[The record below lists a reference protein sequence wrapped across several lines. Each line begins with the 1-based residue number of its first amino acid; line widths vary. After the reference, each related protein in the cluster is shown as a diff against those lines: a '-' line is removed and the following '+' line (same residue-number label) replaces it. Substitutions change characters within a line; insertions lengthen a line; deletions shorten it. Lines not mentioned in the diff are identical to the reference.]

1 MANHRPPSYFI
12 EELNVYCQKRNMELK
27 YQELSKTGPAHNLRF
42 TFRVII
48 DGREYPEA
56 KGKSKKE
63 AKNVAAKLAIE
74 ELNKENKVVSSVL
87 LPTTN
92 SAEGLGSTG
101 NFIGRINRLAQKE
114 QLPVNYEQC
123 ELREPGPGRFH
134 YRCKIGQREYG
145 VGVGAT
151 KQEAKQSAAKL
162 AYEQIQLEKTSMN
175 ADPVLTGSLITSP
188 SDSAAN
194 TLVRSIFASE
204 SSPANDFSENSSGG
218 SCNSSNANNS
228 SPLMNNVRSNEKKV
242 KRTLAPTFN
251 SPVTKDSRC
260 SVELRFTNDFTEI
273 TLIGSGG
280 YGQVFK
286 AKHKL
291 DGKTYVVKRVKYDSE
306 PKTKCL
312 FIQMEFCGKGTLEQW
327 IDSRRGKEPDKY
339 LALELYEQV
348 IEGVN
353 HIHHNQ
359 LIHRDLKPSNIFLVA
374 TKSVKIGDFGLVTSL
389 KDYVKRTAHT
399 GTLQYMSPEQMSSQE
414 YGKEVDIFSLGLILA
429 ELLYICPTVSETL
442 KIFEAL
448 RGGKIPDVFESKE
461 KILLQKLLSPEP
473 QKRPHASEILET
485 LKEWKNVAEKKKRS
499 TC

>member
-1 MANHRPPSYFI
+1 MQLDIFVIEILKCFI
-12 EELNVYCQKRNMELK
+12 AEDLGAMY
-27 YQELSKTGPAHNLRF
+27 HNRSN
-42 TFRVII
+42 
-48 DGREYPEA
+48 P
-56 KGKSKKE
+56 
-63 AKNVAAKLAIE
+63 
-74 ELNKENKVVSSVL
+74 
-87 LPTTN
+87 
-92 SAEGLGSTG
+92 G
-101 NFIGRINRLAQKE
+101 NPLFL
-114 QLPVNYEQC
+114 
-123 ELREPGPGRFH
+123 RFH

-306 PKTKCL
+306 KVEREVKALADLKHPNIVHYHSCWLGDDYYTEDSINTFRPKTKCL